1 MGRSRDEFADF
12 VAADATRLLRIAYL
26 LTGERTA
33 AEDLL
38 QDVLER
44 TYVAWPRIDNPFAY
58 ARTALARHAANRW
71 RMRARRPQVS
81 WEDADPP
88 DPRYAGD
95 AERTDDRDELLRAL
109 AELPDRQRAA
119 VVLRYLEELTEA
131 ETAAALNCSVG
142 TVKSQTSR
150 GLTKLRVLLDAPHTP
165 ASGSPR

>member
-81 WEDADPP
+81 
-88 DPRYAGD
+88 
-95 AERTDDRDELLRAL
+95 
-109 AELPDRQRAA
+109 
-119 VVLRYLEELTEA
+119 
-131 ETAAALNCSVG
+131 
-142 TVKSQTSR
+142 
-150 GLTKLRVLLDAPHTP
+150 
-165 ASGSPR
+165 

>member
-1 MGRSRDEFADF
+1 MRRSRDEFAGF

-26 LTGERTA
+26 LTGDVTA

-44 TYVAWPRIDNPFAY
+44 MYVAWPRVDNPFAY

-71 RMRARRPQVS
+71 RTRARRPQVS
-81 WEDADPP
+81 LVDADHPWNP
-88 DPRYAGD
+88 DEA
-95 AERTDDRDELLRAL
+95 ARTDDRDELMRGL

-119 VVLRYLEELTEA
+119 VVLRYLEELSEA
-131 ETAAALNCSVG
+131 ETAAVLRCSVG

-150 GLTKLRVLLDAPHTP
+150 GLTKLRTLLESPP
-165 ASGSPR
+165 VPVPGSSR